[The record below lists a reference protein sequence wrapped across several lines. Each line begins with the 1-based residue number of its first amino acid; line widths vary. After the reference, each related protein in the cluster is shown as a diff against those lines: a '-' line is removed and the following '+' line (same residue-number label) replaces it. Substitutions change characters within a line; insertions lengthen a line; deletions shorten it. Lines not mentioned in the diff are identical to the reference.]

1 MIDTSKPFF
10 PQDFPLE
17 EVLELISSKNPSFT
31 TRDLD
36 NQLAQVT
43 EDYRIRKAGPAGI
56 FFEMRHDI
64 ENALNG
70 STVEDLPKPGECVS
84 RIKYDEHGN
93 IPVNPEQFMKTLDA
107 IIGSVIVKLEGNS
120 IPDTRFVIQD
130 YAVPAIEK
138 DGEKIQLVEATRPC
152 TNICQAYW
160 DMVSQEKAGALQD
173 PTH

>member
-17 EVLELISSKNPSFT
+17 EVLELITSKNPSFT

-36 NQLAQVT
+36 NQLAEVT
-43 EDYRIRKAGPAGI
+43 EDYRIRKGGPAGI
-56 FFEMRHDI
+56 FFDLRRHI

-70 STVEDLPKPGECVS
+70 HDITDMPKPGECVS
-84 RIKYDEHGN
+84 RIKYDERGD
-93 IPVNPEQFMKTLDA
+93 IPVNPQRFMNTLDECISLA
-107 IIGSVIVKLEGNS
+107 IVKLEGNS

-160 DMVSQEKAGALQD
+160 DLVSQEEAGALQD
-173 PTH
+173 PTY